1 MPMHVESRP
10 TLISITTKDAKLY
23 QEGNGVN
30 VLDIRTQKP
39 LLEITTTKPE
49 VRIDQSKCFEEA
61 GLKGL
66 KAFMNDAISYG
77 QQVLQA
83 GIARIVDDG
92 NAYANIQS
100 GQDPIPDQA
109 LYNAYE
115 MFTHE
120 YNYDTIPKS
129 RPSIELVRG
138 TVNYKF
144 NRGQGINST
153 NASPVRMTY
162 EPWKVEIAVKQYAS
176 IQFRYEKDR

>member
-1 MPMHVESRP
+1 MSMHVESRP
-10 TLISITTKDAKLY
+10 TILSITTKDAKLY
-23 QEGNGVN
+23 QEGNGASI
-30 VLDIRTQKP
+30 LDIKTQKP
-39 LLEITTTKPE
+39 LLEISTTKPE
-49 VRIDQSKCFEEA
+49 VRIDQSQCFEEA

-66 KAFMNDAISYG
+66 KAFMNDAVSHSK
-77 QQVLQA
+77 QKLQE
-83 GIARIVDDG
+83 GIARIVSDG

-109 LYNAYE
+109 IYNAYE

-120 YNYDTIPKS
+120 FNYDTIPKS

-144 NRGQGINST
+144 NRGQVINST
-153 NASPVRMTY
+153 KASPVRMTY

-176 IQFRYEKDR
+176 IQFRYERDR